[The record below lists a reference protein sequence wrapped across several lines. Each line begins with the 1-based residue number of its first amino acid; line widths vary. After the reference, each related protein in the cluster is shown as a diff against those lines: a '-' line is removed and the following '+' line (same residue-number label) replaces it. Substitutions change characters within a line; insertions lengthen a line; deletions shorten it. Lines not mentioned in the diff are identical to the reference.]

1 MPKNY
6 YVYILSN
13 SSHMLY
19 IGVTGNLVRRIHEH
33 KQKLVKGFTAR
44 YNLHR
49 LVYFE
54 QTNDVSA
61 AIAREKQL
69 KRWTRKKKLTIIRSL
84 NPQWNDLSE
93 DW

>member
-1 MPKNY
+1 MPKHY

-13 SSHMLY
+13 SSRMLY
-19 IGVTGNLVRRIHEH
+19 IGVTNNLVRRVHEH

-49 LVYFE
+49 LIYFE
-54 QTNDVSA
+54 KTNDVQT

-69 KRWTRKKKLTIIRSL
+69 KRWTRKKKLALIRSL
-84 NPQWNDLSE
+84 NPQWDDLSE